1 MSPPSFHQ
9 HPKTGDERAWEVLV
23 LGSEPGMEMGAPPCP
38 AAPQNWDKP
47 RPEGTLQAG
56 MWQLQLGFKPEFLPH
71 SSLQGREEEEEEEEE
86 KKEEEGF
93 GSGRRTM
100 GQGGQGG

>member
-47 RPEGTLQAG
+47 RPEGMLQAG